1 MTISEKSLFFGTRIR
16 LTALRQED
24 TFIFTHWFEDS
35 EFVRQFD
42 SAAAVPQS
50 IHRVRARFDEDDKS
64 HCAYPFAIRLYDT
77 EAMIGICGIDG
88 ISWNNRN
95 GWVSIGIG
103 DAEHR
108 GQGYGEEAMRLLLR
122 FCFHEINLHRVQL
135 TVFSY
140 NQRAMKLYERLGF
153 VREGVWREAILRDGQ
168 AFDTLCYS
176 MLAREYQ
183 AKQAQDSAE
192 RD

>member
-1 MTISEKSLFFGTRIR
+1 
-16 LTALRQED
+16 
-24 TFIFTHWFEDS
+24 
-35 EFVRQFD
+35 
-42 SAAAVPQS
+42 
-50 IHRVRARFDEDDKS
+50 
-64 HCAYPFAIRLYDT
+64 
-77 EAMIGICGIDG
+77 
-88 ISWNNRN
+88 
-95 GWVSIGIG
+95 
-103 DAEHR
+103 
-108 GQGYGEEAMRLLLR
+108 